1 MTVSETT
8 HHSSPETVRN
18 LATKTDPHKVAKKG
32 EATTKSFIYMTIQV
46 HTKSRL
52 LLTSKNSRHVVTYLP
67 EIWKKAH
74 FND

>member
-8 HHSSPETVRN
+8 HHSSPEAVRN
-18 LATKTDPHKVAKKG
+18 LATKTDPHKVAKKD
-32 EATTKSFIYMTIQV
+32 EAKTTSFIYMTIQV

-52 LLTSKNSRHVVTYLP
+52 LITSKNLGHVVIYLP